1 MRRSQSLLWGL
12 LILLVWGVVKI
23 PWEIRLIRQQRLATV
38 GFSRPTSVALREKLG
53 QGMVLAAL
61 GGFRGLAAN
70 ALMLQ
75 AHGAWEEKQWARV
88 RSALEMATLLQPR
101 VALFWDLAS
110 WHLAWNAAV
119 AAEEYSGE
127 TSVTRR
133 RIEARK
139 WVEAGRVLL
148 ERGTRAV
155 PEKAI
160 LFQRLGDLYWQRLK
174 DYPRAAVCYQEA
186 LTKRDVPPYLERF
199 VGYALD
205 KGGDKKGALDYF
217 KNLRRSMG
225 NPPDPSR
232 KPDEVEREIRTWKSK
247 ESRIRF
253 VWAIWWAT
261 EPIQPNVLRLSGPV
275 AVPW

>member
-1 MRRSQSLLWGL
+1 MRRTVSLTLGGL
-12 LILLVWGVVKI
+12 LILVWGSLKL
-23 PWEIRLIRQQRLATV
+23 PWEMRMTRDQRLATV
-38 GFSRPTSVALREKLG
+38 GFSGPTAVAVREKLG
-53 QGMVLAAL
+53 QGLVLAAL

-119 AAEEYSGE
+119 AAERYEGE
-127 TSVTRR
+127 ENETRR

-139 WVEAGRVLL
+139 WVEAGRELL

-155 PEKAI
+155 PEKAL
-160 LFQRLGDLYWQRLK
+160 LFQRLGDLYWQRLA
-174 DYPRAAVCYQEA
+174 DYQAAAACYREA
-186 LTKRDVPPYLERF
+186 LTKGDAPPYLERF

-205 KGGDKKGALDYF
+205 KAGDKVAALAYF
-217 KNLRRSMG
+217 QSLLRAMG
-225 NPPDPSR
+225 ENPDPGR
-232 KPDEVEREIRTWKSK
+232 KPEVVEREIRKL
-247 ESRIRF
+247 EAELER
-253 VWAIWWAT
+253 
-261 EPIQPNVLRLSGPV
+261 GPGGTKK
-275 AVPW
+275 

>member
-1 MRRSQSLLWGL
+1 MRRTVLLTLGGL
-12 LILLVWGVVKI
+12 LILVWGSLKL
-23 PWEIRLIRQQRLATV
+23 PWEMRMTRDQRLATV
-38 GFSRPTSVALREKLG
+38 GFSGPTAVAVREKLG
-53 QGMVLAAL
+53 QGLVLAAL

-119 AAEEYSGE
+119 AAERYEGE
-127 TSVTRR
+127 ENETRR

-139 WVEAGRVLL
+139 WVEAGRELL

-155 PEKAI
+155 PEKAL
-160 LFQRLGDLYWQRLK
+160 LFQRLGDLYWQRLA
-174 DYPRAAVCYQEA
+174 DYQAAAACYREA
-186 LTKRDVPPYLERF
+186 LTKGDAPPYLERF

-205 KGGDKKGALDYF
+205 KAGDKVAALAYF
-217 KNLRRSMG
+217 QSLLRAMG
-225 NPPDPSR
+225 ENPDPGR
-232 KPDEVEREIRTWKSK
+232 KPEVVEREIRKL
-247 ESRIRF
+247 EAELER
-253 VWAIWWAT
+253 
-261 EPIQPNVLRLSGPV
+261 GPGGTKK
-275 AVPW
+275 